1 MFTQPDYAALF
12 TASPYP
18 YLLINRDFI
27 IIGANPAYLQ
37 STGRTAEQI
46 VGLHIF
52 EAFPADPN
60 DPDSTNL
67 AEVRISIEQAFATK
81 QPHTSAL
88 LRYAVPRETPE
99 GRVFDERYWSAVHTP
114 VFNAAGDVAFVSQN
128 AIDVTDLY
136 RFDVATR
143 KYYLKQGVNAV
154 PDMPQMNRPQ
164 MHEAMTRILSLERSQ
179 LQKMFNQAP
188 SFIAVLTGEQ
198 HVFEMANEAYYQLV
212 GHRELIGKP
221 LLEALPE
228 VMAQGVHRMLDDV
241 FASGEPVVLRD
252 SKISL
257 QRHPD
262 GPLEDRYI
270 DLLYQPI
277 IDQDGRVTGIF
288 AQGSDVTGAYRA
300 TQALSEKVG
309 QLEEI
314 RASQAFQ
321 LALADRIR
329 QFDDPDDVIEAAC
342 ALLGHALGVT
352 RVLYARIDDAEGTAS
367 IRHDWTATGS
377 ASLAGRVMTMNDFGP
392 GLIAALRTGRTIA
405 NDDVAQDRFT
415 LDHTAAYAD
424 IGIRADLLV
433 PFVKAGK
440 LIVVLTVQDAAPRV
454 WREVELRMAQE
465 TAERTWSAVEAAR
478 AHAALRRERDQS
490 QSIFD
495 SMGEGFAVLDKDWTI
510 LRMNAEGLRLTQLRA
525 EDVIGRDH
533 WEIWPELLGTHVE
546 TVYRRVM
553 ETGVTEIIE
562 LPVSMPDGRQI
573 WMEVRTHRSIDGGIA
588 FFFRDVTERRQ
599 AQEQLTVADR
609 RKDEFLAMLAHE
621 LRNPLAPISAGAQ
634 LLQSGH
640 ASEAA
645 VQRTAGIIVRQV
657 HHMTRLVDDLL
668 DVSRVTRGLV
678 TLTRAPLNIAAVVAD
693 AVEQA
698 EPLMKSRQ
706 HRFELVL
713 PETPLVVVGDHKR
726 LVQVLVNVLNNA
738 AKYTPAG
745 GAIKLEVRAEGGTV
759 KLIVSDNGIGM
770 SAELRSHVFELF
782 AQADRNSDRS
792 QGGLGLGLALV
803 KSLLELH
810 GGSVT
815 VDSAGEQKGST
826 FTITLP
832 AATSQLAPAT
842 SGPAAATGRRLRVL
856 VVDDN
861 IDAAQT
867 LQLLL
872 EAGGHQVAVAHSALE
887 GLELAK
893 ANAPELCLLDI
904 GLPDIS
910 GYELARGLRALPDTA
925 HATLV
930 AVTGYGRRED
940 REQADGAG
948 FDHYFVKP
956 VDVEKLLALIARLP

>member
-1 MFTQPDYAALF
+1 MRAPFSMSLPWWAVLLVALAIAPIAAMTVISGIRERQHAVQVAEENLQRLTNLAAANEAQSIEGARQMLRDLASIPDLTGDQAHCSRLLANILRQNPDYANLG
-12 TASPYP
+12 
-18 YLLINRDFI
+18 LIQTS
-27 IIGANPAYLQ
+27 G
-37 STGRTAEQI
+37 
-46 VGLHIF
+46 
-52 EAFPADPN
+52 
-60 DPDSTNL
+60 
-67 AEVRISIEQAFATK
+67 EVSC
-81 QPHTSAL
+81 SAI
-88 LRYAVPRETPE
+88 P
-99 GRVFDERYWSAVHTP
+99 SKTP
-114 VFNAAGDVAFVSQN
+114 VN
-128 AIDVTDLY
+128 
-136 RFDVATR
+136 
-143 KYYLKQGVNAV
+143 
-154 PDMPQMNRPQ
+154 
-164 MHEAMTRILSLERSQ
+164 
-179 LQKMFNQAP
+179 
-188 SFIAVLTGEQ
+188 
-198 HVFEMANEAYYQLV
+198 
-212 GHRELIGKP
+212 
-221 LLEALPE
+221 
-228 VMAQGVHRMLDDV
+228 
-241 FASGEPVVLRD
+241 
-252 SKISL
+252 
-257 QRHPD
+257 
-262 GPLEDRYI
+262 
-270 DLLYQPI
+270 
-277 IDQDGRVTGIF
+277 
-288 AQGSDVTGAYRA
+288 
-300 TQALSEKVG
+300 
-309 QLEEI
+309 
-314 RASQAFQ
+314 
-321 LALADRIR
+321 LADRPHFRRTVHLRRFVAGGYVFGRVIQKHTINLNYPLLDEGQQVKAVVFAALDLTKLDR
-329 QFDDPDDVIEAAC
+329 FVADIKLPPGSLMLTADSEGRIISRKPNPDEWFGKPVWPEMRAAM
-342 ALLGHALGVT
+342 AGEPGKPVLLTGPDGVERLHRFARVGNNGLSDYTVTIGIPAHDITAVARHDQVLNLLALGVT
-352 RVLYARIDDAEGTAS
+352 LVLAMLAAWFVGDVLVLRRVKRLANTANRIASGTLEARSGISYGKEEISELARALDAMA
-367 IRHDWTATGS
+367 
-377 ASLAGRVMTMNDFGP
+377 
-392 GLIAALRTGRTIA
+392 AAL
-405 NDDVAQDRFT
+405 
-415 LDHTAAYAD
+415 
-424 IGIRADLLV
+424 
-433 PFVKAGK
+433 
-440 LIVVLTVQDAAPRV
+440 
-454 WREVELRMAQE
+454 QE
-465 TAERTWSAVEAAR
+465 KERQ
-478 AHAALRRERDQS
+478 H
-490 QSIFD
+490 
-495 SMGEGFAVLDKDWTI
+495 
-510 LRMNAEGLRLTQLRA
+510 LRA
-525 EDVIGRDH
+525 E
-533 WEIWPELLGTHVE
+533 
-546 TVYRRVM
+546 
-553 ETGVTEIIE
+553 
-562 LPVSMPDGRQI
+562 S
-573 WMEVRTHRSIDGGIA
+573 
-588 FFFRDVTERRQ
+588 
-599 AQEQLTVADR
+599 QLREADR